1 MATISNSSDFL
12 FLYEAIQCNPNGDID
27 QENKPRMDHDNKINL
42 VSDVRV
48 KRYVR
53 DYLKT
58 LGTEIFV
65 DMEGEN
71 KVSPTTRLENI
82 VKNVLADEGLFN
94 QIMADQADLKKKFLE
109 VKEKF
114 KSDFDKIFSFLKTG
128 KLPGEKKEEKDKE
141 EKTSKREKK
150 WHEDFNRHLLAYLVK
165 QKFVDIRF
173 FGSAFAIEGFTKS
186 YIGPIQLNWGYS
198 LHRVELMESNS
209 IVTIMNDGSS
219 TIGKDYRVHYSLL
232 AFSGTVN
239 KYAAISTGLSD
250 ADLGQFRKALWEAIP
265 ALPTRS
271 KLNQYPKLYVEVVY
285 NDGFNNG
292 HFGDLRQYV
301 SAAPVHDDRNLEE
314 KQVRKFDDL
323 TLDLSKLKA
332 ALAGQVGE
340 NKPDGKPEDRKP
352 VKEVKITNGHGVQFS
367 L

>member
-1 MATISNSSDFL
+1 MSIINNNSDFL

-27 QENKPRMDHDNKINL
+27 QENKPRMDYDNKINL

-58 LGTEIFV
+58 TGTEIFV

-71 KVSPTTRLENI
+71 KVSPDSKLTAVLERL
-82 VKNVLADEGLFN
+82 LADSDELKTVF
-94 QIMADQADLKKKFLE
+94 ADRPDLA
-109 VKEKF
+109 EKF
-114 KSDFDKIFSFLKTG
+114 KEV
-128 KLPGEKKEEKDKE
+128 EKKAAAKTAKDLIKAMQANKDSGE
-141 EKTSKREKK
+141 V
-150 WHEDFNRHLLAYLVK
+150 NRHLLAYLVK
-165 QKFVDIRF
+165 QKFIDIRF
-173 FGSAFAIEGFTKS
+173 FGSAFAIGGFTKS

-198 LHRVELMESNS
+198 LHKVELMESNS

-239 KYAAISTGLSD
+239 KYAAVGTGLTEE
-250 ADLGQFRKALWEAIP
+250 DLGQFRKALWEAIP
-265 ALPTRS
+265 AMPTRS

-285 NDGFNNG
+285 NNGFNNG

-301 SAAPVHDDRNLEE
+301 SVKPAGELDE
-314 KQVRKFDDL
+314 KQIRKFDDL
-323 TLDLSKLKA
+323 VLDLSRLKT
-332 ALAGQVGE
+332 ALAGQAGA
-340 NKPDGKPEDRKP
+340 GKP
-352 VKEVKITNGHGVQFS
+352 VKEVKITCGNGVQFS

>member
-1 MATISNSSDFL
+1 METIKNNSDFL

-27 QENKPRMDHDNKINL
+27 QENKPRMDYDNKVNL
-42 VSDVRV
+42 VTDVRV
-48 KRYVR
+48 KRYIR

-58 LGTEIFV
+58 IGTEIFV

-71 KVSPTTRLENI
+71 KVSPDSKLTAVLERLLANPDEMKI
-82 VKNVLADEGLFN
+82 VFADRQDLA
-94 QIMADQADLKKKFLE
+94 
-109 VKEKF
+109 EKF
-114 KSDFDKIFSFLKTG
+114 NEVS
-128 KLPGEKKEEKDKE
+128 KKANP
-141 EKTSKREKK
+141 KTSKDLIKAMQANKDAGEV
-150 WHEDFNRHLLAYLVK
+150 NRHLLAYLVK

-173 FGSAFAIEGFTKS
+173 FGSAFAIGGFTKS

-198 LHRVELMESNS
+198 LHKVELMESNS

-232 AFSGTVN
+232 AFAGTIN
-239 KYAAISTGLSD
+239 KYAAIGTGLTET
-250 ADLGQFRKALWEAIP
+250 DLASFRTAIWQAIP

-301 SAAPVHDDRNLEE
+301 STKPAGDLDE
-314 KQVRKFDDL
+314 KQIRKFEDL
-323 TLDLSKLKA
+323 VLDLSRLKSA
-332 ALAGQVGE
+332 FAGKVGPD
-340 NKPDGKPEDRKP
+340 KPI
-352 VKEVKITNGHGVQFS
+352 KEVKITCGNGVQFS

>member
-1 MATISNSSDFL
+1 MATISNNSDFL

-27 QENKPRMDHDNKINL
+27 QENKPRMDYDNKINL

-58 LGTEIFV
+58 TGTEIFV

-71 KVSPTTRLENI
+71 KVSPDSKLTAVLERLLGNPDEMKI
-82 VKNVLADEGLFN
+82 VFADRPDLA
-94 QIMADQADLKKKFLE
+94 
-109 VKEKF
+109 EKF
-114 KSDFDKIFSFLKTG
+114 KEI
-128 KLPGEKKEEKDKE
+128 EKKANA
-141 EKTSKREKK
+141 KTSKDLIKAMQANKDSGEV
-150 WHEDFNRHLLAYLVK
+150 NRHLLAYLVK

-173 FGSAFAIEGFTKS
+173 FGSAFAIGGFTKS

-198 LHRVELMESNS
+198 LHKVELMESNS

-239 KYAAISTGLSD
+239 KYAAIGTGLTED
-250 ADLGQFRKALWEAIP
+250 DLGEFRKALWEAIP

-285 NDGFNNG
+285 NEGFNNG

-301 SAAPVHDDRNLEE
+301 SAKPAGDLDE
-314 KQVRKFDDL
+314 KQIRKFDDL
-323 TLDLSKLKA
+323 TVDFSKLKA
-332 ALAGQVGE
+332 ALAEQVGT
-340 NKPDGKPEDRKP
+340 DKP
-352 VKEVKITNGHGVQFS
+352 VKEVKITCGNGVQFS